1 MYCFLL
7 PRSFRDGKIINTLFL
22 SKVGDVALD
31 VPDANV
37 LIQVCE

>member
-1 MYCFLL
+1 M
-7 PRSFRDGKIINTLFL
+7 LFL

-37 LIQVCE
+37 LIQARCLASPLCTCVLRALC